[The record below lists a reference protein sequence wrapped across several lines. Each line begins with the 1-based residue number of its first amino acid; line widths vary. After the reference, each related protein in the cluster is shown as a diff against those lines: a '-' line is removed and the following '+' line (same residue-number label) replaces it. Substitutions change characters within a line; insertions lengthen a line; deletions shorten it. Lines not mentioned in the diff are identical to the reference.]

1 MQQHAT
7 CYLICVWSTSRSI
20 FVHVQLALWLLS
32 LEPTIS
38 SESIRPMKHWPDD
51 TLDVPDRRLFDMRR
65 RTRRS
70 HSWNS
75 RQLQLSL
82 EVNIAFCSAPTLSC
96 LQNFL
101 LNINAFT
108 LFSHVLPT
116 LAEPA
121 ILFIFVTGSRE
132 FLFINVCLQLS
143 VISKLSL
150 LPWLPGI
157 SNSTSACWPNSRL
170 SMSSACWSIWL
181 YLNFGHA
188 SKHFLKKST
197 IKIFPWFN
205 GANCRL
211 KFGCFAVKPSHH
223 EVVVGWCGVLKPFPS
238 LQGTLLLMLH
248 LLANLPQR
256 PRSTVPRSRR
266 IPGLDAFAQS
276 PGRTFLAN
284 HDLENKH
291 YHLVTKALDVLFI
304 WCHVS
309 MCRYLVTEL
318 ITKFNHCDSST
329 QTYN

>member
-1 MQQHAT
+1 
-7 CYLICVWSTSRSI
+7 
-20 FVHVQLALWLLS
+20 
-32 LEPTIS
+32 
-38 SESIRPMKHWPDD
+38 
-51 TLDVPDRRLFDMRR
+51 
-65 RTRRS
+65 
-70 HSWNS
+70 
-75 RQLQLSL
+75 
-82 EVNIAFCSAPTLSC
+82 
-96 LQNFL
+96 
-101 LNINAFT
+101 
-108 LFSHVLPT
+108 
-116 LAEPA
+116 
-121 ILFIFVTGSRE
+121 
-132 FLFINVCLQLS
+132 
-143 VISKLSL
+143 
-150 LPWLPGI
+150 
-157 SNSTSACWPNSRL
+157 
-170 SMSSACWSIWL
+170 MSSACWSIWL

-304 WCHVS
+304 
-309 MCRYLVTEL
+309 
-318 ITKFNHCDSST
+318 
-329 QTYN
+329 

>member
-1 MQQHAT
+1 MQQ
-7 CYLICVWSTSRSI
+7 LICVWSTSRNI

-38 SESIRPMKHWPDD
+38 SNSIRPMKHWPDN

-82 EVNIAFCSAPTLSC
+82 EVNIAFCSAPTLSW
-96 LQNFL
+96 
-101 LNINAFT
+101 LNINAYNAFT
-108 LFSHVLPT
+108 FFTHVLPN

-132 FLFINVCLQLS
+132 FLFINGSLQSS
-143 VISKLSL
+143 VISKLSS

-188 SKHFLKKST
+188 SKHFPKKST
-197 IKIFPWFN
+197 IKIIPCFN
-205 GANCRL
+205 GANFRR
-211 KFGCFAVKPSHH
+211 KSVCFAVKPSHH
-223 EVVVGWCGVLKPFPS
+223 EDIMK
-238 LQGTLLLMLH
+238 
-248 LLANLPQR
+248 
-256 PRSTVPRSRR
+256 
-266 IPGLDAFAQS
+266 
-276 PGRTFLAN
+276 
-284 HDLENKH
+284 
-291 YHLVTKALDVLFI
+291 
-304 WCHVS
+304 
-309 MCRYLVTEL
+309 
-318 ITKFNHCDSST
+318 
-329 QTYN
+329 